1 MAYRL
6 APILAALLFV
16 GCAPVWVPLP
26 AAEGVAEPTRLL
38 NEAETLAFRQRI
50 HAFYQRLVRRRF
62 NTLETFNDPVLR
74 DTFRS
79 LDLFFDYYADFAQA
93 LSGAHFEKSR
103 PNVAVVLD
111 FTFDSAQQA
120 RVLVRFSGKD
130 GRPLRFG
137 TVYLD
142 RTDRWERA
150 DDRWW
155 VAPEQL

>member
-6 APILAALLFV
+6 APIVAALLLAA
-16 GCAPVWVPLP
+16 CAPVWVPLP
-26 AAEGVAEPTRLL
+26 AAKGEAESTRLL
-38 NEAETLAFRQRI
+38 HEAEILVFRQRI
-50 HAFYQRLVRRRF
+50 HAFYQRLVQRRF

-79 LDLFFDYYADFAQA
+79 IDLFFDYYADFAQA
-93 LSGAHFEKSR
+93 LSEAHFEKSR
-103 PNVAVVLD
+103 PNISVVLD
-111 FTFDSAQQA
+111 FTFDSALRA

-142 RTDRWERA
+142 RIDRWEQA

-155 VAPEQL
+155 VTPERL

>member
-1 MAYRL
+1 MACRL

-16 GCAPVWVPLP
+16 GCAPGWVPLP
-26 AAEGVAEPTRLL
+26 AVEGVAEPTRLL

-93 LSGAHFEKSR
+93 LYNANFEKSR
-103 PNVAVVLD
+103 PNVAVILD
-111 FTFDSAQQA
+111 FTFDSVRKA
-120 RVLVRFSGKD
+120 RVLVRFSGED
-130 GRPLRFG
+130 GRPMRFG